1 MMNIHE
7 LSNHREQRVR
17 DFKRYQSQPTY
28 LFSFYLRSRL
38 EARYR
43 FEERI
48 KHLSP
53 EQQVWFPFRG
63 CYSSYFDIFKEAE
76 RKKAA
81 DAAKERR
88 RLRHEDAKKRHKGAK
103 LPMSESQVQG

>member
-1 MMNIHE
+1 M
-7 LSNHREQRVR
+7 
-17 DFKRYQSQPTY
+17 
-28 LFSFYLRSRL
+28 FYSDARSRL

-53 EQQVWFPFRG
+53 EQQVLSFSWMLSCLGF
-63 CYSSYFDIFKEAE
+63 SKEVE

-88 RLRHEDAKKRHKGAK
+88 RLRYEDAKKRHKGAK
-103 LPMSESQVQG
+103 LPMSEDQARRRY